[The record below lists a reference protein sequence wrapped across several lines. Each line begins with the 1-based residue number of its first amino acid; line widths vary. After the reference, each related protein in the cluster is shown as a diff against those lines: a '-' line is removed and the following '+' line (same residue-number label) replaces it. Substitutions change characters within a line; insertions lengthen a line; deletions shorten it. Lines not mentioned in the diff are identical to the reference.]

1 MSQDPY
7 QLVQAEIQA
16 ALQAAEQLRSSYLR
30 IRSTARSQDS
40 EELVWARNEVRLVS
54 FYIKSFGE
62 LRRNFWR
69 S

>member
-54 FYIKSFGE
+54 FYTKSFGE
-62 LRRNFWR
+62 L
-69 S
+69 